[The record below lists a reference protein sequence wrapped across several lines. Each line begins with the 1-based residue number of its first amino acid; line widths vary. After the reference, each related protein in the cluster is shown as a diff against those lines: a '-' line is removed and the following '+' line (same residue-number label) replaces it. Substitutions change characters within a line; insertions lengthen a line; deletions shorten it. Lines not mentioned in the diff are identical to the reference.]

1 MSQVDKIV
9 EQYAAALQA
18 GEHFDY
24 EPLAAGLDDFDL
36 RELEAR
42 IGMLDRQLS
51 DHSDGVDRNDPRV
64 ERLRRSA
71 SGLSGVWPSMLPRL
85 RERKNLDRAELAK
98 QLAEG
103 LGQPEA
109 ADKVEE
115 YYHQLEWGNL
125 PANKVDRSVVKVLS
139 EILEEDE
146 QELWEAGTT
155 GVNQWSKKVRRSKS
169 GPLPKRAFARL
180 VGDNKPLTVD
190 DSQFDPPAK
199 SNWDDTDRLFLG
211 G

>member
-1 MSQVDKIV
+1 MSQVDNIV
-9 EQYAAALQA
+9 EQYATALQSGA
-18 GEHFDY
+18 DFDY
-24 EPLAAGLDDFDL
+24 GHLTAGLDDFER
-36 RELEAR
+36 RELQAR

-51 DHSDGVDRNDPRV
+51 VNADGVDRNDPRV

-85 RERKNLDRAELAK
+85 RERKDLDRADLAK
-98 QLAEG
+98 QLAER
-103 LGQPEA
+103 LGQPDS

-125 PANKVDRSVVKVLS
+125 PANKVDRSVVKALS

-146 QELWEAGTT
+146 QELWEAGTG
-155 GVNQWSKKVRRSKS
+155 GVDQWSKKVRRSQS
-169 GPLPKRAFARL
+169 GGLPKRAFARL
-180 VGDNKPLTVD
+180 VGENKPLTVD

-199 SNWDDTDRLFLG
+199 SDWDDTDRLFLG

>member
-18 GEHFDY
+18 GDQFDY
-24 EPLAAGLDDFDL
+24 EQLASGLDDFDR

-42 IGMLDRQLS
+42 VGMLNRQFS
-51 DHSDGVDRNDPRV
+51 DSAEGVDRNDPRV

-71 SGLSGVWPSMLPRL
+71 AGLSGVWPSMLPRL
-85 RERKNLDRAELAK
+85 RERKNLDRADLAR
-98 QLAEG
+98 QLADG
-103 LGQPEA
+103 LGKPEA

-146 QELWEAGTT
+146 QELWEAGTG
-155 GVNQWSKKVRRSKS
+155 GVDQWAKKVKRSQS

-180 VGDNKPLTVD
+180 VGENKPLTVD
-190 DSQFDPPAK
+190 DSQFNPPAK
-199 SNWDDTDRLFLG
+199 SDWDDTDRLFLG